1 MNDINTH
8 VCLMICLPRI
18 FSVFKL
24 HYSKMGSH
32 LEVTFPSVFL
42 WLLTTCTHVEKN
54 FKRKGSLP
62 SDLVQSCLGTST
74 WNTPLHYSRPLTS
87 VQVGDPRGSKSKREM
102 RLYATGPR
110 SVSPKQADTFSHI
123 STSILSQRWNTR
135 SIEAVDL
142 PGEDL
147 WIPVRHS
154 IRRISLKPWL

>member
-54 FKRKGSLP
+54 FERKGSLP

-74 WNTPLHYSRPLTS
+74 WNTPPHYSRPLTLA
-87 VQVGDPRGSKSKREM
+87 QVGHPRGSKSKRKCVSMQQGQGQCHQSKLGLSPISQQLFFLRGETPDPL
-102 RLYATGPR
+102 RLWTYLG
-110 SVSPKQADTFSHI
+110 
-123 STSILSQRWNTR
+123 
-135 SIEAVDL
+135 
-142 PGEDL
+142 
-147 WIPVRHS
+147 
-154 IRRISLKPWL
+154 RICGFQWDRA